1 MKISLDEEMIV
12 AGILIDE
19 DLKKLKKRK
28 NYMKQY
34 YRRRK
39 ENGFIKTSKKSK
51 RDSFS
56 IIPGPFVINFI

>member
-19 DLKKLKKRK
+19 DLKKQFKRK
-28 NYMKQY
+28 NYMKEY

>member
-1 MKISLDEEMIV
+1 MKISLDEELIV

-19 DLKKLKKRK
+19 DLKKQFKRK
-28 NYMKQY
+28 NYMKEY

-56 IIPGPFVINFI
+56 IIPGPYVINFI